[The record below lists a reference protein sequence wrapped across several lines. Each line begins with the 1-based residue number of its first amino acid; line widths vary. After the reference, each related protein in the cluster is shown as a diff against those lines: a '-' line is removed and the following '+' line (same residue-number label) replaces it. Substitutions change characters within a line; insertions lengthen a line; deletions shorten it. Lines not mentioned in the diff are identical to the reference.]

1 MFATKLRISQ
11 KMDKVLGRTNS
22 GPPACKP
29 SALTTPPRYLLK
41 PFQTYKVAQA
51 RRKKTEVK
59 DLIQDNY
66 TRYLTRAIISFIC
79 N

>member
-11 KMDKVLGRTNS
+11 KMDAAYYGRFKRTKL
-22 GPPACKP
+22 PKHDE
-29 SALTTPPRYLLK
+29 
-41 PFQTYKVAQA
+41 
-51 RRKKTEVK
+51 KKTEVK